1 MLAYGLGRSYGDV
14 CLNGGGTLIRMP
26 RLDRIIAADWQIGI
40 VRAEA
45 GLSIGALL
53 SVAVPRGWFVPVTP
67 GTKFVTLGG
76 AVANDVH
83 GKNHHGAGTF
93 GCHVRAIGLQRSDRG
108 VLVIGPDLDPGL
120 FAATIGGLGLTGLI
134 LWVDLQLDPIR
145 SSDFEVETRRLAGLD
160 DFFRVAEESAAW
172 PYTVAWVD
180 CLASGASLGRGLF
193 SRGRHAATGPLEPH
207 AGRQR
212 ASVPIDAPAILL
224 GPATVR
230 SFNAIYARQ
239 PETQGL
245 KRVGY
250 DPFLYP
256 LDGIGQWNRLY
267 GRRGF
272 FQHQSVVPLSGADRT
287 LKRLLEMTAASGQG
301 SFLVVLKLFGPRTSP
316 GLLSFPREGA
326 TFALDLPNRGAVTRD
341 LLRRMADIVTEEG
354 GRLYPA
360 KDASMSGEQ
369 FRAGYPEFRK
379 LEAARD
385 PALNS
390 DFWRRVTRDAL

>member
-1 MLAYGLGRSYGDV
+1 M
-14 CLNGGGTLIRMP
+14 
-26 RLDRIIAADWQIGI
+26 
-40 VRAEA
+40 
-45 GLSIGALL
+45 
-53 SVAVPRGWFVPVTP
+53 
-67 GTKFVTLGG
+67 
-76 AVANDVH
+76 
-83 GKNHHGAGTF
+83 
-93 GCHVRAIGLQRSDRG
+93 
-108 VLVIGPDLDPGL
+108 
-120 FAATIGGLGLTGLI
+120 
-134 LWVDLQLDPIR
+134 
-145 SSDFEVETRRLAGLD
+145 
-160 DFFRVAEESAAW
+160 
-172 PYTVAWVD
+172 
-180 CLASGASLGRGLF
+180 
-193 SRGRHAATGPLEPH
+193 
-207 AGRQR
+207 
-212 ASVPIDAPAILL
+212 
-224 GPATVR
+224 R